1 MTQRPSFATCY
12 QRDSAKKAGVPTS
25 EPEMLYK
32 DIIGLSD
39 FLDWPQIII
48 DNIIQIFQKTWVMPK
63 FSKFQIHP
71 WQTESV
77 DFVLLDVPEMNHLV
91 VKLKEFQSFV
101 LLGIVSFGDQICGAG

>member
-1 MTQRPSFATCY
+1 MTYETKKN
-12 QRDSAKKAGVPTS
+12 AKNTAVFY
-25 EPEMLYK
+25 YK
-32 DIIGLSD
+32 KT
-39 FLDWPQIII
+39 QKT
-48 DNIIQIFQKTWVMPK
+48 QIFQKTWVMPK